1 MHNSPWFPELEDHYL
16 YKVVVNADGMYS
28 IWPAESSAPA
38 PPGWSD
44 VGFAGPKPEVLD
56 YIVKLWAAK
65 HPEDPDGTG
74 GAHVEEA

>member
-1 MHNSPWFPELEDHYL
+1 MDSPSWMEDHEL

-28 IWPAESSAPA
+28 IWPAESWAPA

-44 VGFAGPKPEVLD
+44 VGFKGQKPEVLD
-56 YIVKLWAAK
+56 YIAKLWAAK

-74 GAHVEEA
+74 GARIEEE